1 MISIVL
7 APDSFNGV
15 RPPLARMETTRRPA
29 VVVAPTATLAVR
41 EVPLLLMTILDTVI
55 VDSTVPSSLMNIILL
70 APFRLMPLTVT
81 LAFAPLVIELGTIDE
96 IIGPVETDT
105 LVLNGAATMFGGDP
119 YCTETRLPLT

>member
-1 MISIVL
+1 MIL
-7 APDSFNGV
+7 APASFRGV
-15 RPPLARMETTRRPA
+15 RPPLARMETTRRPT

-41 EVPLLLMTILDTVI
+41 DVPSVLMTILDTVI

-105 LVLNGAATMFGGDP
+105 LVLNGAATMFVGDP
-119 YCTETRLPLT
+119 YRTETRLPLT